1 MPAATVPKN
10 AVAAGPG
17 YLYEAQLGTS
27 LPANTVAG
35 SVFTDNWPAGWNL
48 WGITTDGSEFDYDIT
63 TAEILAAEYFDPIQI
78 VTTERSASFKFE
90 LMQVHATNLA
100 RSLNGGSLTVS
111 GSGAT
116 QLNSYT
122 PPAVGAEVRI
132 MIGWE
137 AQDSTER
144 MVMEQCFQ
152 IGSLA
157 VSRKKGADIATLPL
171 EFHAEIAA
179 SGFPFRYWSSGTIR
193 G

>member
-48 WGITTDGSEFDYDIT
+48 WGITTEGSEFDYDIT

-100 RSLNGGSLTVS
+100 RSLNGGTLSVS

-116 QLNSYT
+116 QLNTYT
-122 PPAVGAEVRI
+122 PPPVGAEVRI

-137 AQDSTER
+137 SQDSTER
-144 MVMEQCFQ
+144 MVLEQAFQ

-157 VSRKKGADIATLPL
+157 VNRKKGADVATLPL

-179 SGFPFRYWSSGTIR
+179 SGFPFRYWSAGTVR

>member
-35 SVFTDNWPAGWNL
+35 SVFTDAWPGGWNL

-116 QLNSYT
+116 QLNTYT

-144 MVMEQCFQ
+144 MVLEQAFQ

-171 EFHAEIAA
+171 EFHAEIAP
-179 SGFPFRYWSSGTIR
+179 SGFPFRYWSAGTVR